1 MENNKPTLQQKG
13 RYGLQYRGVECTNC
27 GHPLDISDRYCPSCS
42 QANSTKKLTLRDFFD
57 EFFASLISYDSRL
70 LKTLSA
76 LLTKPGKI
84 TRDFIEGKRVS
95 YTNPFRF
102 LLSLSIIYFLMLN
115 FSGDFSAF
123 DRYGEGQNKSI
134 FSKKSDSSYTSKKKS
149 GAKSTKIELN
159 DKDQL
164 FKTLD
169 SLNISEVMRKEDS
182 LIMANPIS
190 HFKKLEEK
198 SLFPRFGG
206 KREFFSILMTKE
218 KISSFNEL
226 PEKYLIASTRE
237 NKAAFNASISFSRFK
252 KQPGSFFSSIV
263 SKLPF
268 AIFFFLPAF
277 ALFLWLVYIR
287 KKYNYTEHLVF
298 SFHNQSLLF
307 ILLIVSFLVDS
318 IFNVYSSGIFILIFS
333 IYLFIAIRK
342 FYEQGLFKTIVKYIF
357 LNIIFFKGT
366 FFKNYKMHFAF
377 GYTITIENQSKD
389 SVQLTSRHWEIFD
402 ALNEMEV
409 LDGEGVIGKKPVI
422 KPGESH
428 TYTNSIIKLLPLFL
442 L

>member
-149 GAKSTKIELN
+149 GAKSTKIEIN

-169 SLNISEVMRKEDS
+169 SLNISEAMRKEDS

-190 HFKKLEEK
+190 HFKNLEEK

-226 PEKYLIASTRE
+226 PEKYLIESTRE
-237 NKAAFNASISFSRFK
+237 N
-252 KQPGSFFSSIV
+252 
-263 SKLPF
+263 
-268 AIFFFLPAF
+268 F

-357 LNIIFFKGT
+357 LNIIFFILA
-366 FFKNYKMHFAF
+366 MF
-377 GYTITIENQSKD
+377 GM
-389 SVQLTSRHWEIFD
+389 V
-402 ALNEMEV
+402 V
-409 LDGEGVIGKKPVI
+409 LFTG
-422 KPGESH
+422 SLF
-428 TYTNSIIKLLPLFL
+428 TY
-442 L
+442 